1 MLTNGRTAASA
12 FAEHVLEKRSCEAKR
27 LMLTHMVPAPPAEQY
42 DAWAA
47 LAAEHFDGEIILG
60 DDLTTVSI

>member
-1 MLTNGRTAASA
+1 M
-12 FAEHVLEKRSCEAKR
+12 
-27 LMLTHMVPAPPAEQY
+27 THMVPAPNPDQY
-42 DAWAA
+42 PEWIA

>member
-1 MLTNGRTAASA
+1 
-12 FAEHVLEKRSCEAKR
+12 
-27 LMLTHMVPAPPAEQY
+27 MLTHMVPAPPAEQY
-42 DAWAA
+42 DAWVA